1 MSISRKMFSGK
12 VTSHSELMASKI
24 RNKIKSIY
32 QERVNFINKL
42 IVQSFSKSWKTTKK
56 PIFPKQ
62 SWTIIEVMAN
72 AWLILKI
79 SLKM

>member
-1 MSISRKMFSGK
+1 MFLGK
-12 VTSHSELMASKI
+12 VISNSEQMASKI

-32 QERVNFINKL
+32 QERVSFIKKM
-42 IVQSFSKSWKTTKK
+42 IAQSFSKSWKTTKN

-79 SLKM
+79 SLNM